1 MPSLP
6 SWPRRVRDSARQ
18 EGALRFA
25 VRAALSPVYRWAW
38 VRTQPL
44 DHPLD
49 EPGEPPSSLELRWAT
64 EADIPAL
71 ITLRRQYRPDALRA
85 RFAAGQTCL
94 LSLVDGQVASVRW
107 VNAATM
113 DMEYLGLALPLVDDE
128 ICVYEVYARP
138 ALRHLQV
145 RRRAWEM
152 VVRHYLQRGKRH
164 TVDYVIPGRKPFG
177 RDRTYVVGSVH
188 VLRLGPWRFHWS
200 RAPGPEAAHWR
211 QRLRTLGWKP

>member
-1 MPSLP
+1 
-6 SWPRRVRDSARQ
+6 VAAAGARLRKA

-25 VRAALSPVYRWAW
+25 VRAGLSPVYRWAW

-71 ITLRRQYRPDALRA
+71 IALRRQYRPGTVRA
-85 RFAAGQTCL
+85 RLAAGQTCL

-107 VNAATM
+107 MNAATM
-113 DMEYLGLALPLVDDE
+113 DVEYLGLALPLMDDE

-138 ALRHLQV
+138 AHFRMAFPSIMCPLH
-145 RRRAWEM
+145 ANGAFYC
-152 VVRHYLQRGKRH
+152 H
-164 TVDYVIPGRKPFG
+164 
-177 RDRTYVVGSVH
+177 
-188 VLRLGPWRFHWS
+188 
-200 RAPGPEAAHWR
+200 
-211 QRLRTLGWKP
+211 